1 MHERVIEYRE
11 SHDVDLEALRVLRA
25 SCEFVAKDHEFL
37 AQQARGARWVVH
49 AYDGARLVG
58 FCRAISD
65 GVSNAYVSS
74 VMVDPEYRRRGI
86 GREMLA
92 RLVGG
97 KDGVKFVLHTR
108 KEAAAFYAALGF
120 APATDMM
127 VRDRRR

>member
-1 MHERVIEYRE
+1 MIEYRE
-11 SHDVDLEALRVLRA
+11 SPDVDLDALAVLRA
-25 SCEFVAKDHEFL
+25 ACEFAPVDREFL
-37 AQQARGARWVVH
+37 AQQVSGACWVVH

-92 RLVGG
+92 RLIGG
-97 KDGVKFVLHTR
+97 RDGVKFVLHSR
-108 KEAAAFYAALGF
+108 KDAIAFYAAVGF
-120 APATDMM
+120 APAIDMM
-127 VRDRRR
+127 SRDRRR

>member
-1 MHERVIEYRE
+1 MRVIEYRE
-11 SHDVDLEALRVLRA
+11 SHDVDLEALGVLRA
-25 SCEFVAKDHEFL
+25 ACEFAARDHEFL
-37 AQQARGARWVVH
+37 AQQVTGARWVVH
-49 AYDGARLVG
+49 VYDGARLVG

-65 GVSNAYVSS
+65 GVSSAYVAS

-97 KDGVKFVLHTR
+97 KDDIKFVLHAR
-108 KEAAAFYAALGF
+108 KEAAAFYAAVGF

-127 VRDRRR
+127 MRDRRS